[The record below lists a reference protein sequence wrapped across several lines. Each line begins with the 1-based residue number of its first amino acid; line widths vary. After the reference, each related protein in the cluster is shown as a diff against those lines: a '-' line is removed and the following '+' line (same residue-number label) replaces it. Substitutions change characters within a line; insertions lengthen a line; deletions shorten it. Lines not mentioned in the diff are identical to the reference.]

1 VAEATDAD
9 ASALLLAERA
19 GVEDGDRLLDAG
31 CGVGGPAVAIATRH
45 RRCRIDGVTVSR
57 AQAHELIA
65 LTRQRSIDERVG
77 VTRGDYH
84 ALPFRDGCFDGAL
97 FLESIG
103 YSPDHGTL
111 FAEARRVVRPGGRI
125 YVKDVF
131 LGAAD
136 PESLPAPQRDDLRRF
151 EELWCLSASPT
162 FGGVAAALAG
172 AGCEV
177 LRCGELA
184 DVGTAHMLAAMIEPD
199 ADLIFRL
206 TPLGETFATP
216 SLDLPLVFGEVL
228 AVVG

>member
-1 VAEATDAD
+1 MAEATDAE

-19 GVEDGDRLLDAG
+19 GVSDGDRLLDAG
-31 CGVGGPAVAIATRH
+31 CGVGGPAVAIAQRH
-45 RRCRIDGVTVSR
+45 RRCRIDGITVSM
-57 AQAHELIA
+57 AQAREAAA
-65 LTRQRSIDERVG
+65 LTRRRSIDGRVG
-77 VTRGDYH
+77 VMRGDYH
-84 ALPFRDGCFDGAL
+84 ALPFRDVSFDGAL

-111 FAEARRVVRPGGRI
+111 FAEARRVVRPGGWV

-136 PESLPAPQRDDLRRF
+136 PELLPAPRRDDLRRF

-162 FGGVAAALAG
+162 FGGVAEALAASG
-172 AGCEV
+172 FEV

-184 DVGTAHMLAAMIEPD
+184 DVGTAHMIAAMIEPD
-199 ADLIFRL
+199 PDLLFRL

-216 SLDLPLVFGEVL
+216 SLDLPLVFGEIL
-228 AVVG
+228 AVAA